1 MKVRFLFVG
10 SHKGEY
16 VDSGLQLFA
25 KRLKRFST
33 VEIHCTKN
41 LKGIKD
47 PNEQSKLEA
56 EQILKLTQPD
66 EFMIL
71 LDEKGKKFGSLDF
84 AKAIEQKKNQGNT
97 KLCFVICG
105 AHGAHSSL
113 KERSQAIWSL
123 SELTFSHQLARVILL
138 EQVYR
143 AFTIIHNHP
152 YHNEG

>member
-1 MKVRFLFVG
+1 MKIRFLFVG

-16 VDSGLQLFA
+16 VDAGLQLFTQ
-25 KRLKRFST
+25 RLKRFST
-33 VEIHCTKN
+33 VEILCTKN
-41 LKGIKD
+41 LKGVKN

-56 EQILKLTQPD
+56 EQILKLTHPD
-66 EFMIL
+66 EYLIL
-71 LDEKGKKFGSLDF
+71 LDEKGKKFNSLSF
-84 AKAIEQKKNQGNT
+84 AKAIEQQKNQGNT
-97 KLCFVICG
+97 KLCFAICG
-105 AHGAHSSL
+105 AHGAHPSL

-143 AFTIIHNHP
+143 AFSIIHNHP